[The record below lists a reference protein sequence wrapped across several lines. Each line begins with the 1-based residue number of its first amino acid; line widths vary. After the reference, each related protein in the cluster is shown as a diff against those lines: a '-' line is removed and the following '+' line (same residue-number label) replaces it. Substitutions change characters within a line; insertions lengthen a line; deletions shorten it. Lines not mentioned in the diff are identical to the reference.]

1 MRIVCDITEYKS
13 ESPLAVAIGNFD
25 GVHSGH
31 RAVICAA
38 VNSNYT
44 TAVFTFDTPTK
55 NTNLVSTIS
64 TKRRIIESLGVDVY
78 ICPDFEAIKNYTADE
93 FVRLLQKMNVKS
105 VFCGFNFKFGKGA
118 SADCNTLKSLGDK
131 CGIDVTV
138 TAPVTSDGTVISSSE
153 IRKLLQN
160 GEIDSANKF
169 LTRPFEFDF
178 KVTHGAHF
186 GTDFMNTPTI
196 NQPWDS
202 NITLPAFGVYAS
214 KTVIDGKVYKSITNI
229 GIAPTVEYNEVRA
242 ETHIFDCNSMLY
254 GETPTVMLCSFL
266 RPERK
271 FSSVDELKK
280 QILADSQTVQNM
292 DY

>member
-1 MRIVCDITEYKS
+1 MRIVRDITEYRS
-13 ESPLAVAIGNFD
+13 DRPLSVAIGNFD

-55 NTNLVSTIS
+55 NTALVSTIG
-64 TKRRIIESLGVDVY
+64 TKRRIIESLGVEVY
-78 ICPDFEAIKNYTADE
+78 ICPDFEAIKNFTADE
-93 FVRLLQKMNVKS
+93 FIELLQKMNVKS

-118 SADCNTLKSLGDK
+118 SGDCDTLKNLGDK

-138 TAPVTSDGTVISSSE
+138 IPPVTVDGAVISSSE

-160 GEIDSANKF
+160 GEINTANKF

-178 KVTHGAHF
+178 KVTHGAHLA
-186 GTDFMNTPTI
+186 TDFMKTPTI

-202 NITLPAFGVYAS
+202 DITLPAFGVYAS
-214 KTVIDGKVYKSITNI
+214 KTVIDGNVYKSITNI

-254 GETPTVMLCSFL
+254 GEEPTVMLYSFL
-266 RPERK
+266 RGERK

-280 QILADSQTVQNM
+280 QIFADSETVRNM